1 MSRECREL
9 STRSLASPSIGGVT
23 LRRSVVFGLAVGL
36 IACGGLTACG
46 GGSSRLLT
54 VRSGT
59 GKGPVDF
66 QVKNLTD
73 VGINTFHLAKTERVS
88 AAGGRVDPNTPEGAE
103 LWGPDLLG
111 AAIPIGKSQ
120 PVTVPSAGR
129 WDARAVD
136 RDGREQLITGL
147 NLGAGGKYV
156 LELHDG
162 GWRVYQ

>member
-1 MSRECREL
+1 M
-9 STRSLASPSIGGVT
+9 
-23 LRRSVVFGLAVGL
+23 F
-36 IACGGLTACG
+36 ACG
-46 GGSSRLLT
+46 GGASRLLT
-54 VRSGT
+54 VRPGT
-59 GKGPVDF
+59 GSGSVDF

-73 VGINTFHLAKTERVS
+73 VGINTFQLAKTERLT
-88 AAGGRVDPNTPEGAE
+88 AAGGRVDPNTPEGDA

-120 PVTVPSAGR
+120 PVTVSSPGR
-129 WDARAVD
+129 GDARATD

-147 NLGAGGKYV
+147 NLAAGGKYV